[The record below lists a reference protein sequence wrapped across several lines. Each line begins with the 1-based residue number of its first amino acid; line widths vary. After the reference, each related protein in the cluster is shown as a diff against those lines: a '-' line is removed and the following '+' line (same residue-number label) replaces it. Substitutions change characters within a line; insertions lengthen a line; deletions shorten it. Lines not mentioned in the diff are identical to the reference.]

1 MFTYHVMYMYS
12 GGVATD
18 APVCSD
24 MAGKIL
30 EMGGS
35 AVDAAITGLL
45 CVGLVQPESSGIGG

>member
-1 MFTYHVMYMYS
+1 MYMYS